1 MSDRSRCFLF
11 ILLASLVTLL
21 PLATGCTPAVPKD
34 LGTTTKLDLPDS
46 EPPVLSKAV
55 ADRIHVGMSQEEV
68 LSLLQGAALAMP
80 SAKSSMEAIIL
91 QGKLNSIRYD
101 LTVAQG
107 KRKLF
112 LAFKDNKL
120 VDKSQEGLQ

>member
-1 MSDRSRCFLF
+1 
-11 ILLASLVTLL
+11 LL